1 MQTYHG
7 ETTINPQGEIVLA
20 LPFPKG
26 QRVEIVARPILTTA
40 APEPTE
46 GEAWE
51 RMSLDAFFAG
61 YAEEDSIYDKYHEWR
76 KNTGSGMSS

>member
-26 QRVEIVARPILTTA
+26 QRVEIVARPILTHA
-40 APEPTE
+40 ASEPTE
-46 GEAWE
+46 DEAWE
-51 RMSLDAFFAG
+51 RMALEAFVAG
-61 YAEEDSIYDKYHEWR
+61 YAEEDSIYDNYHEWR
-76 KNTGSGMSS
+76 KNTGLGTSS